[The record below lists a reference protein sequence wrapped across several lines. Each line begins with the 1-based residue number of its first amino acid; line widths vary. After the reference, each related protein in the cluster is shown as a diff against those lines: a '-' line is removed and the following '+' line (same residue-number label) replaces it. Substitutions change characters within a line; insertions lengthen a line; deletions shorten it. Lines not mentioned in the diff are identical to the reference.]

1 MKRIK
6 YLLIPTII
14 VFLFTLVFA
23 TGVYAEEAE
32 EKTLVEPEIVLSP
45 DSVDDFVTYTISQ
58 DVFENKTV
66 INLVAGTFGICIY
79 DNAETDYID
88 GIRLNDETVTSTTF
102 PIDLSKSNKI
112 TVRTTYKDDF
122 TGKLAQ
128 IADGTFD
135 YTELI
140 KNPIT
145 LFMAAYYILA
155 IISVL
160 IGIVASLFGKKKK
173 VKTSNEIAAAVDTR
187 AKEACGEM
195 KSDFIAE
202 VSTVLEPFFKTMSS
216 TQEAIIEAIVLMNSK
231 DDNSHMQALEC
242 LKKVSSADV
251 KGVISTVHTE
261 LAKVIQA
268 KKTHKAQT
276 LQNLTQIAETA
287 QEVSANVNTPPV
299 L

>member
-1 MKRIK
+1 M
-6 YLLIPTII
+6 
-14 VFLFTLVFA
+14 FTN
-23 TGVYAEEAE
+23 T
-32 EKTLVEPEIVLSP
+32 
-45 DSVDDFVTYTISQ
+45 
-58 DVFENKTV
+58 TV
-66 INLVAGTFGICIY
+66 INLVAGSFGICIY
-79 DNAETDYID
+79 DDPSTKYID

-173 VKTSNEIAAAVDTR
+173 VKTSHEIAAVVDTH
-187 AKEACGEM
+187 AQVACDNM
-195 KSDFIAE
+195 KTEFVDKSI
-202 VSTVLEPFFKTMSS
+202 TMLEPVFKTLVS
-216 TQEAIIEAIVLMNSK
+216 TQEAMIEALVLMNAK
-231 DDNSHMQALEC
+231 DEGSRLQALEC
-242 LKKVSSADV
+242 LKKVSSTDV
-251 KGVISTVHTE
+251 KQVIATVRDE
-261 LAKVIQA
+261 LTKVIQA
-268 KKTHKAQT
+268 KKLHKEQT